1 MLTDEEMAGFDFT
14 TITMK
19 APKAMAGMHFRIEA
33 SVLDCL
39 GCGNC
44 ADVCPGNPKTGKA
57 LTMVPFNPDAKEMKQ
72 EIEKMMAILRML
84 DMQLTVRKENTTFFL
99 DLSKVLY
106 IEAVERNTFVYT
118 DEGVYESEMKLYEL
132 QIMVSRMYADEL
144 RKRLGVK

>member
-1 MLTDEEMAGFDFT
+1 MRISIDVDETYPDIEIKIGCRHLT
-14 TITMK
+14 
-19 APKAMAGMHFRIEA
+19 P
-33 SVLDCL
+33 
-39 GCGNC
+39 
-44 ADVCPGNPKTGKA
+44 
-57 LTMVPFNPDAKEMKQ
+57 

-144 RKRLGVK
+144 RKRLGVKLEKRKRLFSIIWGRFSCFMV

>member
-1 MLTDEEMAGFDFT
+1 MRISIDVDETYPDIEIKIGCRHLTT
-14 TITMK
+14 
-19 APKAMAGMHFRIEA
+19 
-33 SVLDCL
+33 
-39 GCGNC
+39 
-44 ADVCPGNPKTGKA
+44 
-57 LTMVPFNPDAKEMKQ
+57 

>member
-1 MLTDEEMAGFDFT
+1 MRISIDVDETYPDIEIKIGCRHLT
-14 TITMK
+14 
-19 APKAMAGMHFRIEA
+19 P
-33 SVLDCL
+33 
-39 GCGNC
+39 
-44 ADVCPGNPKTGKA
+44 
-57 LTMVPFNPDAKEMKQ
+57 
-72 EIEKMMAILRML
+72 EIEKMMAILRMF

>member
-1 MLTDEEMAGFDFT
+1 
-14 TITMK
+14 
-19 APKAMAGMHFRIEA
+19 
-33 SVLDCL
+33 
-39 GCGNC
+39 
-44 ADVCPGNPKTGKA
+44 
-57 LTMVPFNPDAKEMKQ
+57 
-72 EIEKMMAILRML
+72 
-84 DMQLTVRKENTTFFL
+84 MQLTVRKENTTFFL

>member
-1 MLTDEEMAGFDFT
+1 
-14 TITMK
+14 
-19 APKAMAGMHFRIEA
+19 
-33 SVLDCL
+33 
-39 GCGNC
+39 
-44 ADVCPGNPKTGKA
+44 
-57 LTMVPFNPDAKEMKQ
+57 
-72 EIEKMMAILRML
+72 MMAILRMF
-84 DMQLTVRKENTTFFL
+84 DMQLTVRKENSTYFL

>member
-1 MLTDEEMAGFDFT
+1 MRISIDVDETYPDIEIKIGCRHLT
-14 TITMK
+14 
-19 APKAMAGMHFRIEA
+19 P
-33 SVLDCL
+33 
-39 GCGNC
+39 
-44 ADVCPGNPKTGKA
+44 
-57 LTMVPFNPDAKEMKQ
+57 

-144 RKRLGVK
+144 RKRLGVKWEKRKRLFSIIWGRFSCFMV